1 MEFNDFTEK
10 NAHLSKAS
18 NSSYNSL
25 YKKLRNDLPKDQD
38 IAQYS
43 QSELLKYMK
52 TIVKPNSQQSMI
64 NIAILVLKMKEKP
77 VDKLLQ
83 ERENNKLKIQELV
96 KIKNIYLGTT
106 LPKYEELVNHT
117 QSLYD
122 EGRWTDFLINYLLLN
137 FQVRNKDLLF
147 EIVLKK
153 KDMVD
158 ETKNYMWYNKAKS
171 SVHYVRN
178 NYKTAST
185 YGKKINIIT
194 DIPFVVAIKRVIAHQ
209 KFKESGGTFIPN
221 ESQLGYYICKAS
233 YNKICEGNFVKIII
247 NKFRND
253 IDKLKEISENRGTS
267 VDTLL
272 SNYDIEFT

>member
-1 MEFNDFTEK
+1 MEFEDFTKK
-10 NAHLSKAS
+10 NGHLSKAS
-18 NSSYNSL
+18 IATYNSQ
-25 YKKLRNDLPKDQD
+25 YKKLRLNLPKDQD
-38 IAQYS
+38 IAEYS
-43 QSELLKYMK
+43 EKELLKYIK
-52 TIVKPNSQQSMI
+52 TISKPNSQQSMI
-64 NIAILVLKMKEKP
+64 NIAILVLKMKEKS

-83 ERENNKLKIQELV
+83 EREKNKLKIQELV
-96 KIKNIYLGTT
+96 KIKNIYLGET

-122 EGRWTDFLINYLLLN
+122 DGKWTDFIINYLLLN

-147 EIVLKK
+147 DIVLKK
-153 KDMVD
+153 KDMTD
-158 ETKNYMWYNKAKS
+158 ENKNYIWYNKAKS

-194 DIPFVVAIKRVIAHQ
+194 DISFVVAIKGVIAHQ
-209 KFKESGGTFIPN
+209 KFKETNGVFIPN
-221 ESQLGYYICKAS
+221 ESQLGYYICRAS

-247 NKFRND
+247 NHFRND

-267 VDTLL
+267 VSTLL